1 MTTTPGF
8 TAEASLGRASGRHR
22 QVPSAAAA
30 AAGEV
35 GLAQI
40 PIYGNW
46 CGPGHSGPGA
56 PIDPVDRVC
65 CLHDQCYDD
74 RGTLDCACDR
84 DLVARMPG
92 AIADSRTSA
101 AGRAAGTAAMA
112 LFAVSPCLCHR
123 VCVPILGCSDTPVP
137 VPGIGKFCPP
147 PFA

>member
-1 MTTTPGF
+1 MMAAPGF
-8 TAEASLGRASGRHR
+8 TAEFSAYGPGRQYR
-22 QVPSAAAA
+22 QLPSAAAA
-30 AAGEV
+30 TEEL

-65 CLHDQCYDD
+65 CLHDHCYGD

-92 AIADSRTSA
+92 AIADTRTSA
-101 AGRAAGTAAMA
+101 AGRAAGTAAA
-112 LFAVSPCLCHR
+112 AFFAVSPCLCNR
-123 VCVPILGCSDTPVP
+123 VCFPFVGCTDTPVP
-137 VPGIGKFCPP
+137 APGIGKFCPP